1 MAFLRAAVCAAL
13 AWPAV
18 GVQGSECGV
27 GAKACSA
34 VLSHEDASLSFLQR
48 AQAQIGSAASRTKAA
63 AGKCVATKAISMA
76 GGGFLSLADFTGA
89 VSGLLTGLQASGQEA
104 NLETLFA
111 KFDTFSAVSG
121 GSWTTSLLMYSASF
135 QEMVEASAQSPN
147 PVGTAFNDDFIH
159 PVLNVQEDTSMAG
172 TASGL
177 LSCLWKVF
185 VPMSLGQLGSR
196 TDPDPASLL
205 AELQRQQQ
213 LPSSTMSPWALQ
225 MLAELLILI
234 QNGQVSWLGL
244 VQKLL
249 SRGGGIDAALPMGTK
264 AANKWAHGKLSI
276 QSATAVGPAG
286 YDIYSAEDFQ
296 DNVTKVQLY
305 STSKASITYSA
316 APSST
321 EVHAKIPVMFSIIIG
336 AGESAKSPLPFCSS
350 TDCNGYTLK
359 YEANGE
365 AVVGAPTLTFKDIFG
380 PAFEESAGM
389 VPISSAIAAS
399 SAFNGWD
406 GVTSAIGAEQ
416 GCISLAA
423 WTTGAKDGKSFV
435 EADSIRN
442 HFFEESVAQEGGIQS
457 MALKAA
463 TAGLNPLIDG
473 GYADVTGIANAVAAG
488 ASSVVAF
495 ISCYT
500 GPDFSTLALFKGTL
514 HPGSRIFNE
523 PSVEEVAKQWDSF
536 TAIPARAGSQFLQK
550 IVYGTISAV
559 TAANKHFGI
568 EAGRSI
574 TLDLISIETANITIG
589 LVEEGYSY
597 NSFYQ
602 YGDLVGEIVQTLAEN
617 PEATQALLQK
627 FFL

>member
-1 MAFLRAAVCAAL
+1 MAVLRAAVCAAL

-18 GVQGSECGV
+18 GVQGGECGV

-48 AQAQIGSAASRTKAA
+48 TRAQIGSAASRTKAA
-63 AGKCVATKAISMA
+63 AG
-76 GGGFLSLADFTGA
+76 A
-89 VSGLLTGLQASGQEA
+89 VSGLMTGLQASGHEA

-135 QEMVEASAQSPN
+135 QEMVEASAQSPDQA
-147 PVGTAFNDDFIH
+147 GTMFNDDFIH
-159 PVLNVQEDTSMAG
+159 PVLNAQEDTSVAG

-185 VPMSLGQLGSR
+185 VPMSLGQIGSQ
-196 TDPDPASLL
+196 TDPDPALLL
-205 AELQRQQQ
+205 AELHRQQQ

-225 MLAELLILI
+225 MLGELLILI
-234 QNGQVSWLGL
+234 QSGQVSWLGL
-244 VQKLL
+244 VQQML
-249 SRGGGIDAALPMGTK
+249 SRGGGIDVAHPLGTK
-264 AANKWAHGKLSI
+264 AANSWAHGKLSI
-276 QSATAVGPAG
+276 QGATAVGPAG
-286 YDIYSAEDFQ
+286 YDIFSEEQFQ

-305 STSKASITYSA
+305 LTSKDSITYSA

-321 EVHAKIPVMFSIIIG
+321 EVHEKLPVMFSIIIG

-350 TDCNGYTLK
+350 TDCNGFMLK
-359 YEANGE
+359 YEANGV

-399 SAFNGWD
+399 SAFKGWD
-406 GVTSAIGAEQ
+406 GVISAIGAQQ
-416 GCISLAA
+416 GCASLGA
-423 WTTGAKDGKSFV
+423 WTTGAKDGQSFV
-435 EADSIRN
+435 EAKSIRN
-442 HFFEESVAQEGGIQS
+442 HFFEESVAQEGGVQS

-473 GYADVTGIANAVAAG
+473 GYVDVTGIANAVAAG

-495 ISCYT
+495 ISCAT
-500 GPDFSTLALFKGTL
+500 GPDLNTLALFKGTPY
-514 HPGSRIFNE
+514 PGSRIFNE
-523 PSVEEVAKQWDSF
+523 PVEEVAKQWDSF
-536 TAIPARAGSQFLQK
+536 TAIPARAGSQFFQK

-574 TLDLISIETANITIG
+574 TLDLISIETANITFG
-589 LVEEGYSY
+589 LKLEGYSY

-602 YGDLVGEIVQTLAEN
+602 YGDLEGEIVQTLAES
-617 PEATQALLQK
+617 PEATQALLQT
-627 FFL
+627 FFF

>member
-18 GVQGSECGV
+18 GVQGGECGV

-34 VLSHEDASLSFLQR
+34 KLSHKYSSLLQHT
-48 AQAQIGSAASRTKAA
+48 AVQIGSAASRAKAA
-63 AGKCVATKAISMA
+63 AGKRAATKAISMA
-76 GGGFLSLADFTGA
+76 GGGFLSLADFTGV

-121 GSWTTSLLMYSASF
+121 GSWTTTLLMYSASF
-135 QEMVEASAQSPN
+135 QKVVEASAKSPDQA
-147 PVGTAFNDDFIH
+147 GTRFNNDFVH
-159 PVLNVQEDTSMAG
+159 PVLNVQEDTSVVG
-172 TASGL
+172 ITSGL
-177 LSCLWKVF
+177 LSCLSKV
-185 VPMSLGQLGSR
+185 VMPMSLAQLGSQ

-205 AELQRQQQ
+205 AELHRQQQ
-213 LPSSTMSPWALQ
+213 LPNSTTSPWALQ

-234 QNGQVSWLGL
+234 QHGQVSWHGL
-244 VQKLL
+244 VQKML
-249 SRGGGIDAALPMGTK
+249 SRGGGIDSALPMGTK
-264 AANKWAHGKLSI
+264 AANKWAHGKLAI
-276 QSATAVGPAG
+276 QGATAVGPAG
-286 YDIYSAEDFQ
+286 YDIYLPFFFQ
-296 DNVTKVQLY
+296 HKVTKVQLY

-321 EVHAKIPVMFSIIIG
+321 EIHAKIPVMFSIIIG

-350 TDCNGYTLK
+350 KDCNGYTLK

-399 SAFNGWD
+399 SAFMGWG
-406 GVTSAIGAEQ
+406 GVTSAIIAEQ
-416 GCISLAA
+416 GCISFAA
-423 WTTGAKDGKSFV
+423 WTTSAKDGKSFV
-435 EADSIRN
+435 EADSIRD
-442 HFFEESVAQEGGIQS
+442 HFFEGSVAQAGGPQS

-495 ISCYT
+495 ISSAL
-500 GPDFSTLALFKGTL
+500 GPEFSTLALFKGTL
-514 HPGSRIFNE
+514 YPGSRVFNK
-523 PSVEEVAKQWDSF
+523 PSVKEVARQWERF

-559 TAANKHFGI
+559 TAANEHFGI
-568 EAGRSI
+568 EAGRRI
-574 TLDLISIETANITIG
+574 TLDMISIETVNITIG
-589 LVEEGYSY
+589 LVQEGFIY

-602 YGDLVGEIVQTLAEN
+602 YGDLVGEIVQTLAES
-617 PEATQALLQK
+617 PQATQALLQK
-627 FFL
+627 FFF

>member
-1 MAFLRAAVCAAL
+1 MAVLRAAVCAAL

-18 GVQGSECGV
+18 GVQGGECGV

-48 AQAQIGSAASRTKAA
+48 TRAQIGSAASRTKAA
-63 AGKCVATKAISMA
+63 AG
-76 GGGFLSLADFTGA
+76 A
-89 VSGLLTGLQASGQEA
+89 VSGLMTGLQASGHEA

-135 QEMVEASAQSPN
+135 QEMVEASAQSPDQA
-147 PVGTAFNDDFIH
+147 GTMFNDDFIH
-159 PVLNVQEDTSMAG
+159 PVLNAQEDTSVAG

-177 LSCLWKVF
+177 LSCLSKVF
-185 VPMSLGQLGSR
+185 VPMSLGQIGSQ
-196 TDPDPASLL
+196 TDPDPALLL
-205 AELQRQQQ
+205 AELHRQQQ

-350 TDCNGYTLK
+350 TDCNGFMLK
-359 YEANGE
+359 YEANGV

-559 TAANKHFGI
+559 TAANEHFGI

-574 TLDLISIETANITIG
+574 TLDMISIETANITIG